1 MSLPLKTINDA
12 KRFLISEFRAA
23 GIDSADI
30 DARMIVMASTELSHA
45 DVIAR
50 GAETLPPNIITDI
63 KALAKRRIEGEPI
76 DHIMGYREFY
86 GRNFKVTKD
95 VLSPRPE
102 TEMLVD
108 EALAFIKDKPK
119 TRILDLGTGSGAI
132 IISLLAEDLSAIG
145 TATDMSEAALKVAR
159 DNANTH
165 TVAGRIVFIQGRW
178 FEPLRQQ
185 FDLIVSN
192 PPYINDRDM
201 EALPPEVK
209 TFDPDLAL
217 RGGGD
222 GLDAYRSIISR
233 AKEYLALPGKIIFE
247 IGYDQGGAVSK
258 LLSEFGFVNVEIHQD
273 LAGHDRVVTATNSR

>member
-95 VLSPRPE
+95 VL
-102 TEMLVD
+102 L
-108 EALAFIKDKPK
+108 
-119 TRILDLGTGSGAI
+119 
-132 IISLLAEDLSAIG
+132 SL
-145 TATDMSEAALKVAR
+145 
-159 DNANTH
+159 
-165 TVAGRIVFIQGRW
+165 
-178 FEPLRQQ
+178 
-185 FDLIVSN
+185 
-192 PPYINDRDM
+192 
-201 EALPPEVK
+201 
-209 TFDPDLAL
+209 
-217 RGGGD
+217 
-222 GLDAYRSIISR
+222 
-233 AKEYLALPGKIIFE
+233 
-247 IGYDQGGAVSK
+247 
-258 LLSEFGFVNVEIHQD
+258 IHI
-273 LAGHDRVVTATNSR
+273 